1 MRIVKEIVQA
11 PLKISIFS
19 WNQKY
24 LIKYENGPLEQTYK
38 VDELDVISEAD
49 LDIFLTDEFI
59 LRVKEVFNHMNAAFG
74 PRIAEL

>member
-59 LRVKEVFNHMNAAFG
+59 LRVKEVFNDMNAAFG